1 MAGSNGLSIH
11 DRPNSYIGRSVPR
24 PNLSRL
30 LKGRGSYADDVK
42 LPRMLHVAFLRSSL
56 AHAEIIKIETDKAS
70 AAYGVVAVFTGKE
83 LAEVCSPWVG
93 VVTHLEGMRS
103 PPQDVLAVD
112 RVRWQGEPVVAV
124 VAQTRALA
132 EDAIELIEVKYKELP
147 LAVDMKTAMDVDAEV
162 IHKDYENNLCWERNV
177 NAGDVKSAFA
187 EADVVIEE
195 EFQFGR
201 HTGVTLESRSIV
213 ADYDPSEEMLTLYQS
228 TQAPHMKQALFAKHL
243 QLEEHKIRII
253 CRDVGGAF
261 GLKAHAYGDE
271 FATAAI
277 SKILGRPVKF
287 VADRMESF
295 LADIHA
301 RDHVVKGKIAVSK
314 AGKILA
320 IEIDDL
326 TGIGPYSVYPRS
338 SGMEVNQICNL
349 TGGPYKFEN
358 YKARGRVVFLNKP
371 PMCQYRAV
379 GHPIAITV
387 TEGLV
392 EMAASAIGME
402 SMKMRKLNMVA
413 DDDYPN
419 KTVSGIPLENLSHQA
434 STDKLMGMI
443 NYDEIRDE
451 QKKLRQEGIYRGVG
465 FAALIEVTNPGPAF
479 YGVGGAPISAQDGC
493 SVKLDAKG
501 NLIVGT
507 SITEQGQ
514 GAESVISQVVAT
526 AVGITPDKIKV
537 ISGDTENT
545 PYGGG
550 TWASR
555 GTGIGG
561 EAAAKAGK
569 VIRDNIL
576 DVAGILLQ
584 NEPST
589 LDIQNNQVV
598 NKSDGAER
606 MSVEEIGRVVY
617 YRGDTL
623 PKDFQAEMVAVQ
635 HYFPKSYPFAFTNS
649 VHCSHL
655 EVDVNTGFIKLLKHW
670 AVEDCGTVINPQNV
684 DDQVRGGIVQG
695 IGGALYEECIYND
708 QGQLLNG
715 NLADYLVPMSAELP
729 DIVVGHVESKT
740 FESDLGAKG
749 AGEAGTAGA
758 PAAIMNALNDA
769 LMPFNA
775 RLTRQPFTPQKVLE
789 AIGKI

>member
-1 MAGSNGLSIH
+1 MAGSDGLSIH

-42 LPRMLHVAFLRSSL
+42 LPRMVHVAFLRSPL
-56 AHAEIIKIETDKAS
+56 AHADIVKIETDKAS
-70 AAYGVVAVFTGKE
+70 SATGVIAVYNGKD
-83 LAEVCSPWVG
+83 LAKVCSPWVG

-103 PPQDVLAVD
+103 PPQNLLAVD

-147 LAVDMKTAMDVDAEV
+147 LAVDMKTALDDDTEV
-162 IHKDYENNLCWERNV
+162 IHKEYENNLCWERNV
-177 NAGDVKSAFA
+177 NAGDVDAAFA
-187 EADVVIEE
+187 EADVIVEE

-201 HTGVTLESRSIV
+201 HTGVTLESRSII
-213 ADYDPSEEMLTLYQS
+213 ADYDPGEEMLTLYQS

-243 QLEEHKIRII
+243 ELDEHKIRII

-301 RDHVVKGKIAVSK
+301 RDHVVKGKIGVSK

-349 TGGPYKFEN
+349 TGGPYKFDN
-358 YKARGRVVFLNKP
+358 YRARGRVVFQNKP

-392 EMAASAIGME
+392 EMAASAIDME
-402 SMKMRKLNMVA
+402 SIEMRKLNMVA

-434 STDKLMGMI
+434 STDKLMEMV
-443 NYDEIRDE
+443 NYTEIRDE
-451 QKKLRQEGIYRGVG
+451 QKKLRKEGIYRGVG

-569 VIRDNIL
+569 VIRDNVL

-584 NEPST
+584 SEPNT

-606 MSVEEIGRVVY
+606 MSVAEISRVVY

-623 PKDFQAEMVAVQ
+623 PKDFQAEMMAVQ

-649 VHCSHL
+649 VHCCHL

-684 DDQVRGGIVQG
+684 DDQVRGGVVQG
-695 IGGALYEECIYND
+695 IGGALYEECIYNE

-715 NLADYLVPMSAELP
+715 NLADYLVPMAVELP

-769 LMPFNA
+769 LMPFDV

-789 AIGKI
+789 ALGKL

>member
-1 MAGSNGLSIH
+1 MVGSDGLSIH

-56 AHAEIIKIETDKAS
+56 AHAEIIKLETDKAR
-70 AAYGVVAVFTGKE
+70 AAYGVVAVYTGKE
-83 LAEVCSPWVG
+83 LSEVCSPWVG

-112 RVRWQGEPVVAV
+112 IVRWQGEPVVAV
-124 VAQTRALA
+124 VAQTRAFA
-132 EDAIELIEVKYKELP
+132 EDAIELIEVQYNELP
-147 LAVDMKTAMDVDAEV
+147 LAVDMKAALDADAEV
-162 IHKDYENNLCWERNV
+162 IHKDYDSNLCWERNV

-201 HTGVTLESRSIV
+201 HTGVTLESRSII
-213 ADYDPSEEMLTLYQS
+213 ADYDPGEEMLTLYQS

-243 QLEEHKIRII
+243 QLEEHKVRII

-287 VADRMESF
+287 IADRMESF

-301 RDHVVKGKIAVSK
+301 RDHVVKGKIGVSR

-338 SGMEVNQICNL
+338 SGMEVNQVCNL

-358 YKARGRVVFLNKP
+358 YKARGRVVFQNKP

-392 EMAASAIGME
+392 EMAASAIEME
-402 SMKMRKLNMVA
+402 SIEMRKLNMVA
-413 DDDYPN
+413 DNDYPN
-419 KTVSGIPLENLSHQA
+419 ATVSGIPLENLSHHA
-434 STDKLMGMI
+434 STDKLMEMI
-443 NYDEIRDE
+443 NYDKIRDE
-451 QKKLRQEGIYRGVG
+451 QKRLRKEGIYRGVG

-561 EAAAKAGK
+561 EAAVKAGRT
-569 VIRDNIL
+569 IRENIL

-584 NEPST
+584 NEPNT

-598 NKSDGAER
+598 NKLDGAER
-606 MSVEEIGRVVY
+606 MSVAEIGRIVY

-623 PKDFQAEMVAVQ
+623 PKDFQAEMMVTQ

-715 NLADYLVPMSAELP
+715 NLADYLVPMAAELP

-769 LMPFNA
+769 LIPFDV

-789 AIGKI
+789 ALGKI

>member
-1 MAGSNGLSIH
+1 MAGSDGLSIH

-42 LPRMLHVAFLRSSL
+42 LPRMVHVAFLRSPL
-56 AHAEIIKIETDKAS
+56 AHADIVKIETDKAS
-70 AAYGVVAVFTGKE
+70 SATGVIAVYNGKD
-83 LAEVCSPWVG
+83 LAKVCSPWVG

-103 PPQDVLAVD
+103 PPQNLLAVD

-147 LAVDMKTAMDVDAEV
+147 LAVDMKTALDDDTEV
-162 IHKDYENNLCWERNV
+162 IHKEYENNLCWERNV
-177 NAGDVKSAFA
+177 NAGDVDAAFA
-187 EADVVIEE
+187 EADVIVEE

-213 ADYDPSEEMLTLYQS
+213 ADYDPGEEMLTLYQS

-243 QLEEHKIRII
+243 ELDEHKIRII

-301 RDHVVKGKIAVSK
+301 RDHVVKGKIGVSK

-349 TGGPYKFEN
+349 TGGPYKFDN
-358 YKARGRVVFLNKP
+358 YRARGRVVFQNKP

-392 EMAASAIGME
+392 EMAASAIDME
-402 SMKMRKLNMVA
+402 SIEMRKLNMVA

-434 STDKLMGMI
+434 STDKLMEMV
-443 NYDEIRDE
+443 NYTEIRDE
-451 QKKLRQEGIYRGVG
+451 QKKLRKEGIYRGVG

-569 VIRDNIL
+569 VIRDNVL

-584 NEPST
+584 SEPNT

-606 MSVEEIGRVVY
+606 MSVAEISRVVY

-623 PKDFQAEMVAVQ
+623 PKDFQAEMMAVQ

-649 VHCSHL
+649 VHCCHL

-684 DDQVRGGIVQG
+684 DDQVRGGVVQG
-695 IGGALYEECIYND
+695 IGGALYEECIYNE

-715 NLADYLVPMSAELP
+715 NLADYLVPMAVELP

-769 LMPFNA
+769 LMPFDV

-789 AIGKI
+789 ALGKL

>member
-1 MAGSNGLSIH
+1 MAGSDGLSIH

-24 PNLSRL
+24 PNLARL

-42 LPRMLHVAFLRSSL
+42 LPRMVHVAFLRSPL
-56 AHAEIIKIETDKAS
+56 AHADIVKIETDKAS
-70 AAYGVVAVFTGKE
+70 SATGVIAVYNGKD
-83 LAEVCSPWVG
+83 LAKVCSPWVG

-103 PPQDVLAVD
+103 PPQNLLAVD

-147 LAVDMKTAMDVDAEV
+147 LAVDMKTALDDDTEV
-162 IHKDYENNLCWERNV
+162 IHKEYENNLCWERNV
-177 NAGDVKSAFA
+177 NAGDVDAAFA
-187 EADVVIEE
+187 EADVIVEE

-201 HTGVTLESRSIV
+201 HTGVTLESRSII
-213 ADYDPSEEMLTLYQS
+213 ADYDPGEEMLTLYQS

-243 QLEEHKIRII
+243 ELDEHKIRII

-301 RDHVVKGKIAVSK
+301 RDHVVKGKIGVSK

-349 TGGPYKFEN
+349 TGGPYKFDN
-358 YKARGRVVFLNKP
+358 YRARGRVVFQNKP

-392 EMAASAIGME
+392 EMAASAIDME
-402 SMKMRKLNMVA
+402 SIEMRKLNMVA

-434 STDKLMGMI
+434 STDKLMEMV
-443 NYDEIRDE
+443 NYKEIRDE
-451 QKKLRQEGIYRGVG
+451 QKKLRKEGIYRGVG

-569 VIRDNIL
+569 VIRDNVL

-584 NEPST
+584 SEPNT

-606 MSVEEIGRVVY
+606 MSVAEISRVVY

-623 PKDFQAEMVAVQ
+623 PKDFQAEMMAVQ

-649 VHCSHL
+649 VHCCHL

-684 DDQVRGGIVQG
+684 DDQVRGGVVQG
-695 IGGALYEECIYND
+695 IGGALYEECIYNE

-715 NLADYLVPMSAELP
+715 NLADYLVPMAVELP

-769 LMPFNA
+769 LMPFDV

-789 AIGKI
+789 ALGKL

>member
-1 MAGSNGLSIH
+1 MAGSDGLSIH

-42 LPRMLHVAFLRSSL
+42 LPRMVHVAFLRSPL
-56 AHAEIIKIETDKAS
+56 AHADIVKIETDKAS
-70 AAYGVVAVFTGKE
+70 SATGVIAVYNGE
-83 LAEVCSPWVG
+83 DLAKVCSPWVG

-103 PPQDVLAVD
+103 PPQGLLAVD

-132 EDAIELIEVKYKELP
+132 EDAIELIEIKYEELP
-147 LAVDMKTAMDVDAEV
+147 LAVDMKTALDDDTEI
-162 IHKDYENNLCWERNV
+162 IHKEYENNLCWERNV
-177 NAGDVKSAFA
+177 NAGDVDSAFA
-187 EADVVIEE
+187 EADVIVEE

-213 ADYDPSEEMLTLYQS
+213 ADYDPGEEMLTLYQS

-243 QLEEHKIRII
+243 ELDEHKIRII

-301 RDHVVKGKIAVSK
+301 RDHVVKGKIGVSK

-349 TGGPYKFEN
+349 TGGPYKFDN
-358 YKARGRVVFLNKP
+358 YKARGRVVFQNKP

-392 EMAASAIGME
+392 EMAASAIDME
-402 SMKMRKLNMVA
+402 SIKMRKLNMVA

-434 STDKLMGMI
+434 STDKLMEMV
-443 NYDEIRDE
+443 NYKEIRDE
-451 QKKLRQEGIYRGVG
+451 QKRLRKEGVYRGVG

-569 VIRDNIL
+569 VIRDNVL

-584 NEPST
+584 SEPNT

-606 MSVEEIGRVVY
+606 MSVAEISRVVY

-623 PKDFQAEMVAVQ
+623 PKDFQAEMMAVQ

-649 VHCSHL
+649 VHCCHL

-684 DDQVRGGIVQG
+684 DDQVRGGVVQG

-715 NLADYLVPMSAELP
+715 NLADYLVPMAVELP

-769 LMPFNA
+769 LMPFDV

-789 AIGKI
+789 ALGKL

>member
-1 MAGSNGLSIH
+1 MAGSDGLSIH

-42 LPRMLHVAFLRSSL
+42 LPRMVHVAFLRSPL
-56 AHAEIIKIETDKAS
+56 AHADIVKIETDKAS
-70 AAYGVVAVFTGKE
+70 SATGVIAVYNGKD
-83 LAEVCSPWVG
+83 LAKVCSPWVG

-103 PPQDVLAVD
+103 PPQNLLAVD

-147 LAVDMKTAMDVDAEV
+147 LAVDMKTALDDDTEV
-162 IHKDYENNLCWERNV
+162 IHKEYENNLCWERNV
-177 NAGDVKSAFA
+177 NAGDVDAAFA
-187 EADVVIEE
+187 EADVIVEE

-201 HTGVTLESRSIV
+201 HTGETLESRSIV
-213 ADYDPSEEMLTLYQS
+213 ADYDPGEEMLTLYQS

-243 QLEEHKIRII
+243 ELDEHKIRII

-301 RDHVVKGKIAVSK
+301 RDHVVKGKIGVSK

-349 TGGPYKFEN
+349 TGGPYKFDN
-358 YKARGRVVFLNKP
+358 YRARGRVVFQNKP

-392 EMAASAIGME
+392 EMAASAIDME
-402 SMKMRKLNMVA
+402 SIEMRKLNMVA

-434 STDKLMGMI
+434 STDKLMEMV
-443 NYDEIRDE
+443 NYTEIRDE
-451 QKKLRQEGIYRGVG
+451 QKKLRKEGIYRGVG

-569 VIRDNIL
+569 VIRDNVL

-584 NEPST
+584 SEPNT

-606 MSVEEIGRVVY
+606 MSVAEISRVVY

-623 PKDFQAEMVAVQ
+623 PKDFQAEMMAVQ

-649 VHCSHL
+649 VHCCHL

-684 DDQVRGGIVQG
+684 DDQVRGGVVQG
-695 IGGALYEECIYND
+695 IGGALYEECIYNE

-715 NLADYLVPMSAELP
+715 NLADYLVPMAVELP

-769 LMPFNA
+769 LMPFDV

-789 AIGKI
+789 ALGKL

>member
-70 AAYGVVAVFTGKE
+70 VASGVVAVFAGKE

-147 LAVDMKTAMDVDAEV
+147 LAVNMKTALDADAEV

-177 NAGDVKSAFA
+177 NVGDVKSAFA

-213 ADYDPSEEMLTLYQS
+213 ADYDPGEEMLTLYQS
-228 TQAPHMKQALFAKHL
+228 TQAPHMMQALFAKHL

-271 FATAAI
+271 FATVAI

-301 RDHVVKGKIAVSK
+301 RDHVVKGKIGVSK

-392 EMAASAIGME
+392 EMAASAIDME
-402 SMKMRKLNMVA
+402 SMEMRKLNMVA

-419 KTVSGIPLENLSHQA
+419 KTVSGIPVENLSHQA
-434 STDKLMGMI
+434 STDKLMEMV

-451 QKKLRQEGIYRGVG
+451 QKKLRQEGIFRGVG

-606 MSVEEIGRVVY
+606 MSVAEIGRVVY

-623 PKDFQAEMVAVQ
+623 PKDFQAEMMVVQ

-684 DDQVRGGIVQG
+684 DDQVRGGVVQG

-758 PAAIMNALNDA
+758 PGAIMNALNDA
-769 LMPFNA
+769 LMPFDV

>member
-1 MAGSNGLSIH
+1 MAGSDGLSIH

-24 PNLSRL
+24 PNLARL

-42 LPRMLHVAFLRSSL
+42 LPRMVHVAFLRSPL
-56 AHAEIIKIETDKAS
+56 AHADIVKIETDKAS
-70 AAYGVVAVFTGKE
+70 SATGVIAVYNGKD
-83 LAEVCSPWVG
+83 LAKVCSPWVG

-103 PPQDVLAVD
+103 PPQNLLAVD

-147 LAVDMKTAMDVDAEV
+147 LAVDMKTALDDDTEV
-162 IHKDYENNLCWERNV
+162 IHKEYENNLCWERNV
-177 NAGDVKSAFA
+177 NAGDVDAAFA
-187 EADVVIEE
+187 EADVIVEE

-213 ADYDPSEEMLTLYQS
+213 ADYDPGEEMLTLYQS

-243 QLEEHKIRII
+243 ELDEHKIRII

-301 RDHVVKGKIAVSK
+301 RDHVVKGKIGVSK

-349 TGGPYKFEN
+349 TGGPYKFDN
-358 YKARGRVVFLNKP
+358 YRARGRVVFQNKP

-392 EMAASAIGME
+392 EMAASAIDME
-402 SMKMRKLNMVA
+402 SIEMRKLNMVA

-434 STDKLMGMI
+434 STDKLMEMV
-443 NYDEIRDE
+443 NYKEIRDE
-451 QKKLRQEGIYRGVG
+451 QKKLRKEGIYRGVG

-569 VIRDNIL
+569 VIRDNVL

-584 NEPST
+584 SEPNT

-606 MSVEEIGRVVY
+606 MSVAEISRVVY

-623 PKDFQAEMVAVQ
+623 PKDFQAEMMAVQ

-649 VHCSHL
+649 VHCCHL

-684 DDQVRGGIVQG
+684 DDQVRGGVVQG
-695 IGGALYEECIYND
+695 IGGALYEECIYNE

-715 NLADYLVPMSAELP
+715 NLADYLVPMAVELP

-769 LMPFNA
+769 LMPFDV

-789 AIGKI
+789 ALGKL

>member
-402 SMKMRKLNMVA
+402 SMKMRKLNMVE

>member
-1 MAGSNGLSIH
+1 MSGTEGLSIH
-11 DRPNSYIGRSVPR
+11 DRPNSYIGRSIPR
-24 PNLSRL
+24 PNLPRL

-42 LPRMLHVAFLRSSL
+42 LPRMLHVAFLRSPY
-56 AHAEIIKIETDKAS
+56 AHADIVSIRTDKAKG
-70 AAYGVVAVFTGKE
+70 APGVVAVFTGKE
-83 LAEVCSPWVG
+83 IAEVCTPWVG
-93 VVTHLEGMRS
+93 VVTHLEGLRS
-103 PPQDVLAVD
+103 PPQDALAVD
-112 RVRWQGEPVVAV
+112 RVRWQGEPLAAV
-124 VAQTRALA
+124 VAESRAVA
-132 EDAIELIEVKYKELP
+132 EDVLELIEVEYSELP
-147 LAVDMKTAMDVDAEV
+147 LAVDMESALDSDAEV
-162 IHKDYENNLCWERNV
+162 IHDEYEDNLCWERNLDV
-177 NAGDVKSAFA
+177 GDVDAAFA
-187 EADVVIEE
+187 DADVVIEE
-195 EFQFGR
+195 EYRFGR

-213 ADYDPSEEMLTLYQS
+213 ADYDAGEEMLTLYQS

-243 QLEEHKIRII
+243 GLEEHKIRII

-271 FATAAI
+271 FATAAM
-277 SKILGRPVKF
+277 SKILKRPVKF

-295 LADIHA
+295 LSDIHA
-301 RDHVVKGKIAVSK
+301 RDHVVKGKIGISK

-320 IEIDDL
+320 IQIDDL

-338 SGMEVNQICNL
+338 SGMEINQVLNL
-349 TGGPYKFEN
+349 TGGPYVFEN
-358 YKARGRVVFLNKP
+358 YKARGRVVFQNKP

-379 GHPIAITV
+379 GHPIAISV
-387 TEGLV
+387 TESLV
-392 EMAASAIGME
+392 ELAASAIEME
-402 SMKMRKLNMVA
+402 SMEMRKLNMAA

-419 KTVSGIPLENLSHQA
+419 KTVTGIPLENLSHQA
-434 STDKLMGMI
+434 STDKLMEMVD
-443 NYDEIRDE
+443 YAQIREE
-451 QKKLRQEGIYRGVG
+451 QEKLRKEGIYRGIG

-514 GAESVISQVVAT
+514 GAEAVISQVVAT

-561 EAAAKAGK
+561 EAAAKAGR
-569 VIRDNIL
+569 VIRSNIL

-584 NEPST
+584 SETQT
-589 LDIQNNQVV
+589 LDIRNNQIVD
-598 NKSDGAER
+598 SEDGNER
-606 MSVEEIGRVVY
+606 MSVAEIGRIVY

-623 PKDFQAEMVAVQ
+623 PKDFQAEMMAVQ

-655 EVDVNTGFIKLLKHW
+655 EVDITTGFIKLLKHW

-684 DDQVRGGIVQG
+684 DDQVRGGVAQG
-695 IGGALYEECIYND
+695 IGGALYEECLYND
-708 QGQLLNG
+708 KGQLLNG
-715 NLADYLVPMSAELP
+715 NLADYLVPMAVELP
-729 DIVVGHVESKT
+729 EMIVGHVESRT
-740 FESDLGAKG
+740 FDSDLGAKG
-749 AGEAGTAGA
+749 AGEAGTAGS

-769 LMPFNA
+769 LRPLEA
-775 RLTRQPFTPQKVLE
+775 KLTRQPFTPQRVLE
-789 AIGKI
+789 ALGKI

>member
-1 MAGSNGLSIH
+1 MAGSDGLSIH

-42 LPRMLHVAFLRSSL
+42 LPRMVHVAFLRSPL
-56 AHAEIIKIETDKAS
+56 AHADIVKIETDKAS
-70 AAYGVVAVFTGKE
+70 SATGVIAVYNGKD
-83 LAEVCSPWVG
+83 LAKVCSPWVG

-103 PPQDVLAVD
+103 PPQNLLAVD

-124 VAQTRALA
+124 VAHTRALA

-147 LAVDMKTAMDVDAEV
+147 LAVDMKTALDDDTEV
-162 IHKDYENNLCWERNV
+162 IHKEYENNLCWERNV
-177 NAGDVKSAFA
+177 NAGDVDAAFA
-187 EADVVIEE
+187 EADVIVEE

-213 ADYDPSEEMLTLYQS
+213 ADYDPGEEMLTLYQS

-243 QLEEHKIRII
+243 ELDEHKIRII

-301 RDHVVKGKIAVSK
+301 RDHVVKGKIGVSK

-349 TGGPYKFEN
+349 TGGPYKFDN
-358 YKARGRVVFLNKP
+358 YRARGRVVFQNKP

-392 EMAASAIGME
+392 EMAASAIDME
-402 SMKMRKLNMVA
+402 SIEMRKLNMVA

-434 STDKLMGMI
+434 STDKLMEMV
-443 NYDEIRDE
+443 NYTEIRDE
-451 QKKLRQEGIYRGVG
+451 QKKLRKEGIYRGVG

-569 VIRDNIL
+569 VIRDNVL

-584 NEPST
+584 SEPNT
-589 LDIQNNQVV
+589 LDIQNNKIV

-606 MSVEEIGRVVY
+606 MSVAEISRVVY

-623 PKDFQAEMVAVQ
+623 PKDFQAEMMAVQ

-649 VHCSHL
+649 VHCCHL

-684 DDQVRGGIVQG
+684 DDQVRGGVVQG
-695 IGGALYEECIYND
+695 IGGALYEECIYNE

-715 NLADYLVPMSAELP
+715 NLADYLVPMAVELP

-769 LMPFNA
+769 LMPFDV

-789 AIGKI
+789 ALGKL

>member
-1 MAGSNGLSIH
+1 MSGTEGLSIH

-24 PNLSRL
+24 PNLPRL
-30 LKGRGSYADDVK
+30 LKGRGSYADDFS
-42 LPRMLHVAFLRSSL
+42 LPRMLHVAFLRSPY
-56 AHAEIIKIETDKAS
+56 AHADIVSIKTEKAKEG
-70 AAYGVVAVFTGKE
+70 AGVIAVYTGKE
-83 LAEVCSPWVG
+83 IAEVCSPWVG
-93 VVTHLEGMRS
+93 VVTHLEGLRS
-103 PPQDVLAVD
+103 PPQNALAVD
-112 RVRWQGEPVVAV
+112 RVRWQGEPLAAV
-124 VAQTRALA
+124 VAESRAIA
-132 EDAIELIEVKYKELP
+132 EDMLELIEVEYKELP
-147 LAVDMKTAMDVDAEV
+147 LAVDMEKALDSDAVV
-162 IHKDYENNLCWERNV
+162 IHDEYEDNLCWERNV
-177 NAGDVKSAFA
+177 DVGDVDAAFA
-187 EADVVIEE
+187 DADVVIEE
-195 EFQFGR
+195 EYQFGR

-213 ADYDPSEEMLTLYQS
+213 ADYDAGEEMLTLYQS

-243 QLEEHKIRII
+243 ELEEHKIRII

-277 SKILGRPVKF
+277 SKILKRPVKF

-301 RDHVVKGKIAVSK
+301 RDHVVKGKIGVSK
-314 AGKILA
+314 DGKILA
-320 IEIDDL
+320 LQIDDL

-338 SGMEVNQICNL
+338 SGMEINQVMNL
-349 TGGPYKFEN
+349 SGGPYVFGN
-358 YKARGRVVFLNKP
+358 YRARGRVVFQNKP

-379 GHPIAITV
+379 GHPIAISV
-387 TEGLV
+387 TESLV
-392 EMAASAIGME
+392 ELAASAIEME
-402 SMKMRKLNMVA
+402 SMEMRKLNMAA

-419 KTVSGIPLENLSHQA
+419 KTVTGIPLENLSHQA
-434 STDKLMGMI
+434 STDKLMEMVD
-443 NYDEIRDE
+443 YVQIREE
-451 QKKLRQEGIYRGVG
+451 QKKLRKEGIYRGVG

-493 SVKLDAKG
+493 SVKLDTKG

-514 GAESVISQVVAT
+514 GAEAVISQVVAT

-569 VIRDNIL
+569 VLRGNIL

-584 NEPST
+584 SEPET
-589 LDIQNNQVV
+589 LDIRNNQVV
-598 NKSDGAER
+598 DNVDGNER
-606 MSVEEIGRVVY
+606 MSVAEIGRIVY

-623 PKDFQAEMVAVQ
+623 PKDFQAEMMAVQ
-635 HYFPKSYPFAFTNS
+635 HYFPKNYPFAFTNS

-655 EVDVNTGFIKLLKHW
+655 EVDINTGFIKLLKHW
-670 AVEDCGTVINPQNV
+670 AVEDCGTVINPQSV
-684 DDQVRGGIVQG
+684 DDQVRGGVAQG
-695 IGGALYEECIYND
+695 IGGALYEECLYND
-708 QGQLLNG
+708 KGQLLNG
-715 NLADYLVPMSAELP
+715 NLADYLVPMAVELP
-729 DIVVGHVESKT
+729 DVMVGHVESRT
-740 FESDLGAKG
+740 FDSELGAKG
-749 AGEAGTAGA
+749 AGEAGTAGS
-758 PAAIMNALNDA
+758 PAAIMNAINDA
-769 LMPFNA
+769 LSPLGA
-775 RLTRQPFTPQKVLE
+775 KATRQPFTPQRILE
-789 AIGKI
+789 ALGKV

>member
-1 MAGSNGLSIH
+1 
-11 DRPNSYIGRSVPR
+11 
-24 PNLSRL
+24 
-30 LKGRGSYADDVK
+30 
-42 LPRMLHVAFLRSSL
+42 
-56 AHAEIIKIETDKAS
+56 
-70 AAYGVVAVFTGKE
+70 
-83 LAEVCSPWVG
+83 
-93 VVTHLEGMRS
+93 
-103 PPQDVLAVD
+103 
-112 RVRWQGEPVVAV
+112 
-124 VAQTRALA
+124 
-132 EDAIELIEVKYKELP
+132 
-147 LAVDMKTAMDVDAEV
+147 
-162 IHKDYENNLCWERNV
+162 
-177 NAGDVKSAFA
+177 
-187 EADVVIEE
+187 
-195 EFQFGR
+195 
-201 HTGVTLESRSIV
+201 
-213 ADYDPSEEMLTLYQS
+213 
-228 TQAPHMKQALFAKHL
+228 
-243 QLEEHKIRII
+243 
-253 CRDVGGAF
+253 
-261 GLKAHAYGDE
+261 
-271 FATAAI
+271 
-277 SKILGRPVKF
+277 
-287 VADRMESF
+287 
-295 LADIHA
+295 
-301 RDHVVKGKIAVSK
+301 
-314 AGKILA
+314 
-320 IEIDDL
+320 
-326 TGIGPYSVYPRS
+326 
-338 SGMEVNQICNL
+338 
-349 TGGPYKFEN
+349 
-358 YKARGRVVFLNKP
+358 
-371 PMCQYRAV
+371 
-379 GHPIAITV
+379 
-387 TEGLV
+387 
-392 EMAASAIGME
+392 
-402 SMKMRKLNMVA
+402 
-413 DDDYPN
+413 
-419 KTVSGIPLENLSHQA
+419 
-434 STDKLMGMI
+434 
-443 NYDEIRDE
+443 
-451 QKKLRQEGIYRGVG
+451 
-465 FAALIEVTNPGPAF
+465 LIEVTNPGPAF

-493 SVKLDAKG
+493 SIKLDAKG

-598 NKSDGAER
+598 NKLDGVER
-606 MSVEEIGRVVY
+606 MSVAEIGRVVY

-623 PKDFQAEMVAVQ
+623 PKDFQAEMMAVQ
-635 HYFPKSYPFAFTNS
+635 HYFPKSFPFAFTNS

-684 DDQVRGGIVQG
+684 EDQVRGGVVQG

-769 LMPFNA
+769 LIPFDV

>member
-1 MAGSNGLSIH
+1 MAGSDGLSIH

-42 LPRMLHVAFLRSSL
+42 LPRMVHVAFLRSPL
-56 AHAEIIKIETDKAS
+56 AHADIVKIETDKAS
-70 AAYGVVAVFTGKE
+70 SATGVIAVYNGE
-83 LAEVCSPWVG
+83 DLAKVCSPWVG

-103 PPQDVLAVD
+103 PPQSLLAVD

-132 EDAIELIEVKYKELP
+132 EDAIELIEIKYEELP
-147 LAVDMKTAMDVDAEV
+147 LAVDMKTALDDDTEI
-162 IHKDYENNLCWERNV
+162 IHKEYENNLCWERNV
-177 NAGDVKSAFA
+177 NAGDVDSAFA
-187 EADVVIEE
+187 EADVIVEE

-213 ADYDPSEEMLTLYQS
+213 ADYDPGEEMLTLYQS

-243 QLEEHKIRII
+243 ELDEHKIRII

-301 RDHVVKGKIAVSK
+301 RDHVVKGKIGVSK

-349 TGGPYKFEN
+349 TGGPYKFDN
-358 YKARGRVVFLNKP
+358 YKARGRVVFQNKP

-392 EMAASAIGME
+392 EMAASAIDME
-402 SMKMRKLNMVA
+402 SIEMRKLNMVA

-434 STDKLMGMI
+434 STDKLMEMV
-443 NYDEIRDE
+443 NYKEIRDE
-451 QKKLRQEGIYRGVG
+451 QKRLRKEGVYRGVG

-569 VIRDNIL
+569 VIRDNVL

-584 NEPST
+584 SEPNT

-606 MSVEEIGRVVY
+606 MSVAEISRVVY

-623 PKDFQAEMVAVQ
+623 PKDFQAEMMAVASP
-635 HYFPKSYPFAFTNS
+635 HG
-649 VHCSHL
+649 
-655 EVDVNTGFIKLLKHW
+655 D
-670 AVEDCGTVINPQNV
+670 
-684 DDQVRGGIVQG
+684 
-695 IGGALYEECIYND
+695 
-708 QGQLLNG
+708 
-715 NLADYLVPMSAELP
+715 
-729 DIVVGHVESKT
+729 
-740 FESDLGAKG
+740 
-749 AGEAGTAGA
+749 
-758 PAAIMNALNDA
+758 
-769 LMPFNA
+769 
-775 RLTRQPFTPQKVLE
+775 
-789 AIGKI
+789 

>member
-1 MAGSNGLSIH
+1 MAESNGLSIH

-24 PNLSRL
+24 PNLGRL

-56 AHAEIIKIETDKAS
+56 AHAEIIKLETGNASKAR
-70 AAYGVVAVFTGKE
+70 GVVAVFTGKE
-83 LAEVCSPWVG
+83 ISKVCSPWVG

-112 RVRWQGEPVVAV
+112 KVRWQGEPLVAV

-132 EDAIELIEVKYKELP
+132 EDAIDLIEVEYKELP
-147 LAVDMKTAMDVDAEV
+147 VVVDMENALDADAET
-162 IHKDYENNLCWERNV
+162 IHEDYENNLCWERNV
-177 NAGDVKSAFA
+177 DVGDVKSAFA

-213 ADYDPSEEMLTLYQS
+213 ADYDPGEETLTLYQS

-295 LADIHA
+295 LGDIHA
-301 RDHVVKGKIAVSK
+301 RDHVVKGKIGISK
-314 AGKILA
+314 AGKILS

-338 SGMEVNQICNL
+338 SGMEVNQVCNL
-349 TGGPYKFEN
+349 TGGPYKFEH
-358 YKARGRVVFLNKP
+358 YRARGRVVFLNKP

-419 KTVSGIPLENLSHQA
+419 QTVSGIPLENLSHQA
-434 STDKLMGMI
+434 STDKLMNMI
-443 NYDEIRDE
+443 NYDQIRDE
-451 QKKLRQEGIYRGVG
+451 QKKLRQKGVFRGVG

-493 SVKLDAKG
+493 SIKLDAKG

-514 GAESVISQVVAT
+514 GAEAVISQVVAT

-569 VIRDNIL
+569 AIKNNML

-584 NEPST
+584 NDPST

-598 NKSDGAER
+598 NKSDGSER
-606 MSVEEIGRVVY
+606 MSVAEIGRVVY

-623 PKDFQAEMVAVQ
+623 PKDFQAEMMVVQ

-684 DDQVRGGIVQG
+684 EDQVRGGVVQG
-695 IGGALYEECIYND
+695 IGGTLYEECIYND

-769 LMPFNA
+769 LMPFDA
-775 RLTRQPFTPQKVLE
+775 RLTRQPFTPERILK

>member
-1 MAGSNGLSIH
+1 MAQVEGLSIH

-24 PNLSRL
+24 PNLPRL
-30 LKGRGSYADDVK
+30 LKGRGSYADDFS
-42 LPRMLHVAFLRSSL
+42 LPRMLHVAFLRSPY
-56 AHAEIIKIETDKAS
+56 AHADIVSIKTEKAKGVS
-70 AAYGVVAVFTGKE
+70 GVVAVYTGKE
-83 LAEVCSPWVG
+83 IAEVCSPWVG
-93 VVTHLEGMRS
+93 VVTHLEGLRS
-103 PPQDVLAVD
+103 PPQNALAVD
-112 RVRWQGEPVVAV
+112 RVRWQGEPLAAV
-124 VAQTRALA
+124 VAESRAIA
-132 EDAIELIEVKYKELP
+132 EDALELIEVEYKELP
-147 LAVDMKTAMDVDAEV
+147 LAVDMEKALDSDAVV
-162 IHKDYENNLCWERNV
+162 IHDEYEDNLCWERNV
-177 NAGDVKSAFA
+177 DVGDVDAAF
-187 EADVVIEE
+187 EDADFVIEE
-195 EFQFGR
+195 EYRFGR

-213 ADYDPSEEMLTLYQS
+213 ADYDAGEEMLTLYQS

-243 QLEEHKIRII
+243 ELEEHKIRII

-277 SKILGRPVKF
+277 SKILKRPVKF

-301 RDHVVKGKIAVSK
+301 RDHVVKGKIGVSK
-314 AGKILA
+314 DGKILA
-320 IEIDDL
+320 LQIDDI

-338 SGMEVNQICNL
+338 SGMEINQVMNL
-349 TGGPYKFEN
+349 SGGPYVFEN
-358 YKARGRVVFLNKP
+358 YRARGRVVFQNKP

-392 EMAASAIGME
+392 ELAASAIEME
-402 SMKMRKLNMVA
+402 SMEMRKLNMAA

-419 KTVSGIPLENLSHQA
+419 KTVTGIPLENLSHQA
-434 STDKLMGMI
+434 STDKLMEMVD
-443 NYDEIRDE
+443 YAQIREE
-451 QKKLRQEGIYRGVG
+451 QKNLRKEGIYRGVG

-493 SVKLDAKG
+493 SVKLDTKG

-514 GAESVISQVVAT
+514 GAEAVISQVVAT

-569 VIRDNIL
+569 VLKGNIL

-584 NEPST
+584 SEPET
-589 LDIQNNQVV
+589 LDIRNNQIVDDE
-598 NKSDGAER
+598 DGNER
-606 MSVEEIGRVVY
+606 MSVAEIGRIVY

-623 PKDFQAEMVAVQ
+623 PKDFQAEMMAVQ
-635 HYFPKSYPFAFTNS
+635 HYFPKNYPFAFTNS

-655 EVDVNTGFIKLLKHW
+655 EVDITTGFIKLLKHW
-670 AVEDCGTVINPQNV
+670 AVEDCGTVINPQSV
-684 DDQVRGGIVQG
+684 DDQVRGGVAQG
-695 IGGALYEECIYND
+695 IGGALYEECLYND
-708 QGQLLNG
+708 KGQLLNG
-715 NLADYLVPMSAELP
+715 NLADYLVPMAVELP
-729 DIVVGHVESKT
+729 DIEVGHVESRT
-740 FESDLGAKG
+740 FDSDLGAKG
-749 AGEAGTAGA
+749 AGEAGTAGS
-758 PAAIMNALNDA
+758 PAAIMNAINDA
-769 LMPFNA
+769 LSPLGA
-775 RLTRQPFTPQKVLE
+775 KVTTQPFTPQRILE
-789 AIGKI
+789 ALGKV

>member
-1 MAGSNGLSIH
+1 
-11 DRPNSYIGRSVPR
+11 
-24 PNLSRL
+24 
-30 LKGRGSYADDVK
+30 
-42 LPRMLHVAFLRSSL
+42 
-56 AHAEIIKIETDKAS
+56 
-70 AAYGVVAVFTGKE
+70 
-83 LAEVCSPWVG
+83 
-93 VVTHLEGMRS
+93 
-103 PPQDVLAVD
+103 
-112 RVRWQGEPVVAV
+112 
-124 VAQTRALA
+124 
-132 EDAIELIEVKYKELP
+132 
-147 LAVDMKTAMDVDAEV
+147 
-162 IHKDYENNLCWERNV
+162 
-177 NAGDVKSAFA
+177 
-187 EADVVIEE
+187 
-195 EFQFGR
+195 
-201 HTGVTLESRSIV
+201 
-213 ADYDPSEEMLTLYQS
+213 
-228 TQAPHMKQALFAKHL
+228 
-243 QLEEHKIRII
+243 
-253 CRDVGGAF
+253 
-261 GLKAHAYGDE
+261 
-271 FATAAI
+271 
-277 SKILGRPVKF
+277 
-287 VADRMESF
+287 
-295 LADIHA
+295 
-301 RDHVVKGKIAVSK
+301 
-314 AGKILA
+314 
-320 IEIDDL
+320 
-326 TGIGPYSVYPRS
+326 
-338 SGMEVNQICNL
+338 
-349 TGGPYKFEN
+349 
-358 YKARGRVVFLNKP
+358 
-371 PMCQYRAV
+371 
-379 GHPIAITV
+379 
-387 TEGLV
+387 
-392 EMAASAIGME
+392 
-402 SMKMRKLNMVA
+402 MVA

-419 KTVSGIPLENLSHQA
+419 KTVSGIPVENLSHQA
-434 STDKLMGMI
+434 STDKLMEMV

-451 QKKLRQEGIYRGVG
+451 QKKLRQEGIFRGVG

-606 MSVEEIGRVVY
+606 MSVAEIGRVVY

-623 PKDFQAEMVAVQ
+623 PKDFQAEMMAVQ

-684 DDQVRGGIVQG
+684 DDQVRGGVVQG

-758 PAAIMNALNDA
+758 PGAIMNALNDA
-769 LMPFNA
+769 LMPFDV

>member
-434 STDKLMGMI
+434 STDKLMEMV

>member
-1 MAGSNGLSIH
+1 MSGTEGLSIH

-24 PNLSRL
+24 PNLPRL
-30 LKGRGSYADDVK
+30 LKGRGSYADDFS
-42 LPRMLHVAFLRSSL
+42 LPRMLHVAFLRSPY
-56 AHAEIIKIETDKAS
+56 AHADIVSIKTEKAKKG
-70 AAYGVVAVFTGKE
+70 AGVIAVYTGKE
-83 LAEVCSPWVG
+83 IAEVCSPWVG
-93 VVTHLEGMRS
+93 VVTHLEGLRS
-103 PPQDVLAVD
+103 PPQNALAVD
-112 RVRWQGEPVVAV
+112 RVRWQGEPLAAV
-124 VAQTRALA
+124 VAESRAIA
-132 EDAIELIEVKYKELP
+132 EDMLELIEVEYKELP
-147 LAVDMKTAMDVDAEV
+147 LAVDMEKALDSDAVV
-162 IHKDYENNLCWERNV
+162 IHDEYEDNLCWERNV
-177 NAGDVKSAFA
+177 DVGDVDAAFA
-187 EADVVIEE
+187 DADVVIEE
-195 EFQFGR
+195 EYQFGR

-213 ADYDPSEEMLTLYQS
+213 ADYDAGEEMLTLYQS

-243 QLEEHKIRII
+243 ELEEHKIRII

-277 SKILGRPVKF
+277 SKILKRPVKF

-301 RDHVVKGKIAVSK
+301 RDHVVKGKIGVSK
-314 AGKILA
+314 DGKILA
-320 IEIDDL
+320 LQIDDL

-338 SGMEVNQICNL
+338 SGMEINQVMNL
-349 TGGPYKFEN
+349 SGGPYVFGN
-358 YKARGRVVFLNKP
+358 YRARGRVVFQNKP

-379 GHPIAITV
+379 GHPIAISV
-387 TEGLV
+387 TESLV
-392 EMAASAIGME
+392 ELAASAIEME
-402 SMKMRKLNMVA
+402 SMEMRKLNMAA

-419 KTVSGIPLENLSHQA
+419 KTVTGIPLENLSHQA
-434 STDKLMGMI
+434 STDKLMEMVD
-443 NYDEIRDE
+443 YVQIREE
-451 QKKLRQEGIYRGVG
+451 QKKLRKEGIYRGVG

-493 SVKLDAKG
+493 SVKLDTKG

-514 GAESVISQVVAT
+514 GAEAVISQVVAT

-569 VIRDNIL
+569 VLRGNIL

-584 NEPST
+584 SEPET
-589 LDIQNNQVV
+589 LDIRNNQVV
-598 NKSDGAER
+598 DNVDGNER
-606 MSVEEIGRVVY
+606 MSVAEIGRIVY

-623 PKDFQAEMVAVQ
+623 PKDFQAEMMAVQ
-635 HYFPKSYPFAFTNS
+635 HYFPKNYPFAFTNS

-655 EVDVNTGFIKLLKHW
+655 EVDITTGFIKLLKHW
-670 AVEDCGTVINPQNV
+670 AVEDCGTVINPQSV
-684 DDQVRGGIVQG
+684 DDQVRGGVAQG
-695 IGGALYEECIYND
+695 IGGALYEECLYND
-708 QGQLLNG
+708 KGQLLNG
-715 NLADYLVPMSAELP
+715 NLADYLVPMAVELP
-729 DIVVGHVESKT
+729 DIEVGHVESRT
-740 FESDLGAKG
+740 FDSDLGAKG
-749 AGEAGTAGA
+749 AGEAGTAGS
-758 PAAIMNALNDA
+758 PAAIMNAINDA
-769 LMPFNA
+769 LSPLGA
-775 RLTRQPFTPQKVLE
+775 KVTTQPFTPQRILE
-789 AIGKI
+789 ALGKV

>member
-56 AHAEIIKIETDKAS
+56 AHAEIIKLETDKAS
-70 AAYGVVAVFTGKE
+70 AASGVVAVFTGKE

-132 EDAIELIEVKYKELP
+132 EDAIELIEAKYKELP
-147 LAVDMKTAMDVDAEV
+147 LAVDMKTALDSDAEV

-177 NAGDVKSAFA
+177 NAGDVRSAFA

-213 ADYDPSEEMLTLYQS
+213 ADYNPGEEMLTLYQS

-434 STDKLMGMI
+434 STDKLMEMV

-606 MSVEEIGRVVY
+606 MSVAEIGRVVY

-623 PKDFQAEMVAVQ
+623 PKDFQAEMMAVQ

-684 DDQVRGGIVQG
+684 DDQVRGGVVQG

-769 LMPFNA
+769 LMPFDV

>member
-1 MAGSNGLSIH
+1 M
-11 DRPNSYIGRSVPR
+11 PR

-42 LPRMLHVAFLRSSL
+42 LPRMVHVAFLRSPL
-56 AHAEIIKIETDKAS
+56 AHADIVKIETDKAS
-70 AAYGVVAVFTGKE
+70 SATGVIAVYNGKD
-83 LAEVCSPWVG
+83 LAKVCSPWVG

-103 PPQDVLAVD
+103 PPQNLLAVD

-147 LAVDMKTAMDVDAEV
+147 LAVDMKTALDDDTEV
-162 IHKDYENNLCWERNV
+162 IHKEYENNLCWERNV
-177 NAGDVKSAFA
+177 NAGDVDAAFA
-187 EADVVIEE
+187 EADVIVEE

-213 ADYDPSEEMLTLYQS
+213 ADYDPGEEMLTLYQS

-243 QLEEHKIRII
+243 ELDEHKIRII

-301 RDHVVKGKIAVSK
+301 RDHVVKGKIGVSK

-349 TGGPYKFEN
+349 TGGPYKFDN
-358 YKARGRVVFLNKP
+358 YRARGRVVFQNKP

-392 EMAASAIGME
+392 EMAASAIDME
-402 SMKMRKLNMVA
+402 SIEMRKLNMVA

-434 STDKLMGMI
+434 STDKLMEMV
-443 NYDEIRDE
+443 NYTEIRDE
-451 QKKLRQEGIYRGVG
+451 QKKLRKEGIYRGVG

-569 VIRDNIL
+569 VIRDNVL

-584 NEPST
+584 SEPNT

-606 MSVEEIGRVVY
+606 MSVAEISRVVY

-623 PKDFQAEMVAVQ
+623 PKDFQAEMMAVQ

-649 VHCSHL
+649 VHCCHL

-684 DDQVRGGIVQG
+684 DDQVRGGVVQG
-695 IGGALYEECIYND
+695 IGGALYEECIYNE

-715 NLADYLVPMSAELP
+715 NLADYLVPMAVELP

-769 LMPFNA
+769 LMPFDV

-789 AIGKI
+789 ALGKL

>member
-1 MAGSNGLSIH
+1 MAGSDGLSIH

-42 LPRMLHVAFLRSSL
+42 LPRMVHVAFLRSPL
-56 AHAEIIKIETDKAS
+56 AHADIVKIETDKAS
-70 AAYGVVAVFTGKE
+70 SATGVIAVYNGKD
-83 LAEVCSPWVG
+83 LAKVCSPWVG

-103 PPQDVLAVD
+103 PPQNLLAVD

-147 LAVDMKTAMDVDAEV
+147 LAVDMKTALDDDTEV
-162 IHKDYENNLCWERNV
+162 IHKEYENNLCWERNV
-177 NAGDVKSAFA
+177 NAGDVDAAFA
-187 EADVVIEE
+187 EADVIVEE

-201 HTGVTLESRSIV
+201 HTGVTLESRSII
-213 ADYDPSEEMLTLYQS
+213 ADYDPGEEMLTLYQS

-243 QLEEHKIRII
+243 ELDEHKIRII

-271 FATAAI
+271 FDTAAI

-301 RDHVVKGKIAVSK
+301 RDHVVKGKIGVSK

-349 TGGPYKFEN
+349 TGGPYKFDN
-358 YKARGRVVFLNKP
+358 YRARGRVVFQNKP

-392 EMAASAIGME
+392 EMAASAIDME
-402 SMKMRKLNMVA
+402 SIEMRKLNMVA

-434 STDKLMGMI
+434 STDKLMEMV
-443 NYDEIRDE
+443 NYTEIRDE
-451 QKKLRQEGIYRGVG
+451 QKKLRKEGIYRGVG

-526 AVGITPDKIKV
+526 AVGITPDKLRLSV
-537 ISGDTENT
+537 
-545 PYGGG
+545 
-550 TWASR
+550 
-555 GTGIGG
+555 GIRKTHPMEVEHGHQ
-561 EAAAKAGK
+561 EA
-569 VIRDNIL
+569 
-576 DVAGILLQ
+576 
-584 NEPST
+584 
-589 LDIQNNQVV
+589 
-598 NKSDGAER
+598 
-606 MSVEEIGRVVY
+606 RV
-617 YRGDTL
+617 
-623 PKDFQAEMVAVQ
+623 
-635 HYFPKSYPFAFTNS
+635 
-649 VHCSHL
+649 
-655 EVDVNTGFIKLLKHW
+655 
-670 AVEDCGTVINPQNV
+670 
-684 DDQVRGGIVQG
+684 
-695 IGGALYEECIYND
+695 
-708 QGQLLNG
+708 
-715 NLADYLVPMSAELP
+715 
-729 DIVVGHVESKT
+729 
-740 FESDLGAKG
+740 
-749 AGEAGTAGA
+749 
-758 PAAIMNALNDA
+758 
-769 LMPFNA
+769 
-775 RLTRQPFTPQKVLE
+775 
-789 AIGKI
+789 

>member
-1 MAGSNGLSIH
+1 MAGSDGLSIH

-24 PNLSRL
+24 PNLARL

-42 LPRMLHVAFLRSSL
+42 LPRMVHVAFLRSPL
-56 AHAEIIKIETDKAS
+56 AHADIVKIETDKAS
-70 AAYGVVAVFTGKE
+70 SATGVIAVYNGKD
-83 LAEVCSPWVG
+83 LAKVCSPWVG

-103 PPQDVLAVD
+103 PPQNLLAVD

-147 LAVDMKTAMDVDAEV
+147 LAVDMKTALDDDTEV
-162 IHKDYENNLCWERNV
+162 IHKEYENNLCWERNV
-177 NAGDVKSAFA
+177 NAGDVDAAFA
-187 EADVVIEE
+187 EADVIVEE

-201 HTGVTLESRSIV
+201 HTGVTLESRSII
-213 ADYDPSEEMLTLYQS
+213 ADYDPGEEMLTLYQS

-243 QLEEHKIRII
+243 ELDEHKIRII

-301 RDHVVKGKIAVSK
+301 RDHVVKGKIGVSR

-349 TGGPYKFEN
+349 TGGPYKFDN
-358 YKARGRVVFLNKP
+358 YRARGRVVFQNKP

-392 EMAASAIGME
+392 EMAASAIDME
-402 SMKMRKLNMVA
+402 SIEMRKLNMVA

-434 STDKLMGMI
+434 STDKLMEMV
-443 NYDEIRDE
+443 NYKEIRDE
-451 QKKLRQEGIYRGVG
+451 QKKLRKEGVYRGVG

-569 VIRDNIL
+569 VIRDNVL

-584 NEPST
+584 SEPNT

-606 MSVEEIGRVVY
+606 MSVAEISRVVY

-623 PKDFQAEMVAVQ
+623 PKDFQAEMMAVQ

-649 VHCSHL
+649 VHCCHL
-655 EVDVNTGFIKLLKHW
+655 EVDVSTGFIKLLKHW

-684 DDQVRGGIVQG
+684 DDQVRGGVVQG
-695 IGGALYEECIYND
+695 IGGALYEECIYNE

-715 NLADYLVPMSAELP
+715 NLADYLVPMAVELP

-769 LMPFNA
+769 LMPFDV

-789 AIGKI
+789 ALGKL